1 MSEKNIALKKNE
13 EKMRD
18 HSRILSWFIKV
29 ASFELH
35 FEDE

>member
-1 MSEKNIALKKNE
+1 MSEKNIALKKN